1 MRTRWLVGL
10 TGAALGLL
18 GAQAFAH
25 HGWGGQQQE
34 QSEITGTLKTD
45 VDLAGPHGTMQ
56 IVDDKGQ
63 LWDVT
68 LAPAAR
74 TQNAGLKPG
83 VIPVGAKVT
92 IRGNRNSDLKKFE
105 MKTVRVTYD
114 GKNYDVYPDRIS

>member
-18 GAQAFAH
+18 GTQAFAH

-45 VDLAGPHGTMQ
+45 VDLSGPHGTMQ

-83 VIPVGAKVT
+83 VIPVGSKVT